1 MSYAQGAGLHTTRT
15 GRAKPKGKTYRKDS
29 GSFVRTK
36 YSKRRTAK
44 HVPDR
49 PLPMDMQVHPQCLTR
64 TPKHPGCRGTT
75 RPASGEYVKR
85 AGLTVADLLNGK
97 TLHSKKR
104 TGDWRVMY
112 MGVRLG
118 WAAPA
123 EAMGFRMAAIQAGLD
138 DVEVFQ

>member
-1 MSYAQGAGLHTTRT
+1 MMSYYQGASLHTTRT
-15 GRAKPKGKTYRKDS
+15 GRAKPKGKTTRKS
-29 GSFVRTK
+29 LATRRNK
-36 YSKRRTAK
+36 YVKGMGQ
-44 HVPDR
+44 DR
-49 PLPMDMQVHPQCLTR
+49 PLSLDMQVHPQALTR
-64 TPKHPGCRGTT
+64 TPVHPGCRSAT

-85 AGLTVADLLNGK
+85 TSLSVADLLNGK

-118 WAAPA
+118 YAAPA
-123 EAMGFRMAAIQAGLD
+123 EAMGFRMAAVMAGLE